1 MIKVCLTLL
10 SILFLCRPATCQQ
23 LYPEVI
29 FQTGLSSAVP
39 SQFNFSPSGK
49 FLFGVTDAGEYVIWD
64 TKSGRQIKRIT
75 RIVTGYPNLF
85 YPVQSAISNDETRM
99 LIPDYPKGNYI
110 LYDLIANRPLHFF
123 EHSGSTGEYT
133 HALFSG
139 DRSRILLISQQP
151 GENHPCTFHLF
162 TGDGKLIRSA
172 TLDLPV
178 KVFENKLLLQLLIGR
193 MQKLLKSA
201 AYLVNIVADSCMDHL
216 YFSLLNGKVY
226 ALDISDKS
234 TYYMN
239 GNFQEITGLGKESGS
254 TALSLYKDKLLIRVE
269 GIKDRVD
276 SVSLISSDTTYVAD
290 LRQLRIEKK
299 VPSAYLA
306 FTLKHRSNVFT
317 TNPITTSQSLNTY
330 LRYNRTGPFDAE
342 IIGRDVLTDREV
354 FRYKK
359 GTPHN
364 FNTNSSYDAGKL
376 NGGYVVA
383 ISADQQLMAECSR
396 DIVIHQLEKKKIK
409 TVINAARGQLK
420 LTAPLFLDST
430 RLLIPKAYNDGFL
443 LSLKTGVAE
452 QLRQEIDYQDTLDN
466 GLFIQY
472 SYHNT
477 AQIGIQTSSLLDQ
490 KKQFVMT
497 SIAPVHQRSKSL
509 PFKEITVWD
518 SKTLIKKASYIFQDS
533 LYTWFINGVSGYP
546 KRFLVNHKLV
556 NFEKPGAPVLTAL
569 YIKKKRDTF
578 YAVNPVYFPLKGK
591 IISITGTRSKPGHP
605 YLLFGVWD
613 INGKM
618 LKYYTYKREN
628 SKLEYKNL
636 IYEAQLSPDST
647 KLLFGLYDGTAGIF
661 DLETMKVTST
671 YEHGTGFKNDAMKL
685 YSHINIT
692 AACFIDNSHFVTCG
706 DDMAI
711 RLWTIGKSTAERV
724 LNSNPVYLLSL
735 SISPD
740 KKYLIGISIDK
751 TLHFINIASG
761 ISDASF
767 IVSSPNAYTLVN
779 SDGFYISNKKAVNDL
794 SFYYN
799 GKAYE
804 FSQFDLSLHR
814 PDQVMKTL
822 GYATPQAIQ
831 EMYMAW
837 ERRIRGLNYTPAFF
851 KASPIYSAPEIEIR
865 DLPELLADRS
875 LVSVSFKV
883 AATDPLHSI
892 TRLMIT
898 VNGVSIYGSGG
909 LRIKP
914 KLNKIT
920 LIPVTVPLSYGR
932 NQIAVSVLNS
942 SGTESLQQVFTAFR
956 SGSARP
962 PDLHI
967 IAIGCA
973 RFADSRINLKYPVK
987 DAREIIR
994 LFKTRSAFY
1003 GKITIDTLFDQQVSA
1018 AKIMSLKSKLLL
1030 SRPDD
1035 FVILYYAGHG
1045 TIVNQ
1050 QYFLS
1055 TYYTHMENPAL
1066 QSISYEKVEGL
1077 LDSIPARNK
1086 LMLIDACYSGE
1097 ADKDAN
1103 NKTTGIPN
1111 APNAA
1116 QQRKTFELMQALFSD
1131 LRKSNGASVIGSSG
1145 PSELALETDV
1155 LQNGVFTYFLKNA
1168 LQNKAADLNKNG
1180 EITVSELA
1188 DYLKEQVSVY
1198 TEKEQRPTLRNQNI
1212 FDDLVVWK

>member
-1 MIKVCLTLL
+1 MIKICLTLL
-10 SILFLCRPATCQQ
+10 SILFLCQPASAQQ
-23 LYPEVI
+23 PSPEVI
-29 FQTGLSSAVP
+29 FQTGLSSVIP

-123 EHSGSTGEYT
+123 EHREGAGEYT
-133 HALFSG
+133 HALFSA
-139 DRSRILLISQQP
+139 DRSKILLISQQP
-151 GENHPCTFHLF
+151 GEDHPCAFHLF
-162 TGDGKLIRSA
+162 TANGKLIRSA
-172 TLDLPV
+172 KLDLPL
-178 KVFENKLLLQLLIGR
+178 KVFENKMLLQLLIGR
-193 MQKLLKSA
+193 MLKVLKSA
-201 AYLVNIVADSCMDHL
+201 AYLVNIVADDQMDHL

-226 ALDISDKS
+226 ALDISDGS

-239 GNFQEITGLGKESGS
+239 GNFEEITGLKQESGS
-254 TALSLYKDKLLIRVE
+254 AALSLHKGKLLIRME
-269 GIKDRVD
+269 GTRDRVD

-290 LRQLRIEKK
+290 LRQLRVEKK

-306 FTLKHRSNVFT
+306 FTLRHRSNVFIT
-317 TNPITTSQSLNTY
+317 HPITTSQSLNTY
-330 LRYNRTGPFDAE
+330 LRYRRTGPFDAE
-342 IIGRDVLTDREV
+342 VIGYDVLTDREI

-359 GTPHN
+359 GAPHN
-364 FNTNSSYDAGKL
+364 FNTYSSYDAGKL

-396 DIVIHQLEKKKIK
+396 DIVIHQLQKKKIK

-420 LTAPLFLDST
+420 LAAPLFLDST

-443 LSLKTGVAE
+443 LDLKTGAAE
-452 QLRQEIDYQDTLDN
+452 QLKREIDYQDTLDN
-466 GLFIQY
+466 GLFVHY
-472 SYHNT
+472 SYDNS

-490 KKQFVMT
+490 QKQFVMT
-497 SIAPVHQRSKSL
+497 SIVPVHQRSKSKL
-509 PFKEITVWD
+509 FKELTVWD
-518 SKTLIKKASYIFQDS
+518 SKTLVKKASYIFQDS
-533 LYTWFINGVSGYP
+533 LYTWFINDVTGYP
-546 KRFLVNHKLV
+546 KKFLVNHKLV
-556 NFEKPGAPVLTAL
+556 DFEDPEKPLLTEL

-578 YAVNPVYFPLKGK
+578 FAVNPVYLPLKHQ
-591 IISITGTRSKPGHP
+591 IFAVTGTRSKPGHP
-605 YLLFGVWD
+605 DLLFATWD
-613 INGKM
+613 VKGKL
-618 LKYYTYKREN
+618 LKTYTYKRKKT
-628 SKLEYKNL
+628 KLEYQTL

-661 DLETMKVTST
+661 DLATMKVTST
-671 YEHGTGFKNDAMKL
+671 YEHGTGFESDVMKL

-692 AACFIDNSHFVTCG
+692 AACFTDNNHFVTCG
-706 DDMAI
+706 DDMKI
-711 RLWTIGKSTAERV
+711 RLWTIGKITADKV
-724 LNSNPVYLLSL
+724 LNSNPLHLLSL
-735 SISPD
+735 RISPD
-740 KKYLIGISIDK
+740 KKYLVGVSIDK

-767 IVSSPNAYTLVN
+767 IVSNTNAYTLVN
-779 SDGFYISNKKAVNDL
+779 AEGFYISNKKSVNDL

-822 GYATPQAIQ
+822 GYATPEVVQ

-837 ERRIRGLNYTPAFF
+837 ERRIRRLNYTPAFF
-851 KASPIYSAPEIEIR
+851 KATAAYDAPEIEIR
-865 DLPELLADRS
+865 DLPELLADRA
-875 LVSVSFKV
+875 LPTLSFKV
-883 AATDPLHSI
+883 AATDQLHSL

-898 VNGVSIYGSGG
+898 VNGVPVYGSRG
-909 LRIKP
+909 LSIKS
-914 KLNKIT
+914 KSNKAV
-920 LIPVTVPLSYGR
+920 LIPVNIPLSAGR

-942 SGTESLQQVFTAFR
+942 KGTESLQQVFTAFR
-956 SGSARP
+956 SGPVRR

-967 IAIGCA
+967 IAIGCTN
-973 RFADSRINLKYPVK
+973 FADSRINLKYPVK
-987 DAREIIR
+987 DAREMIR
-994 LFKTRSAFY
+994 LFRSRAALY
-1003 GKITIDTLFDQQVSA
+1003 ENMKIDTLFDAQVSA
-1018 AKIMSLKSKLLL
+1018 AKIMKLKAKLLL

-1035 FVILYYAGHG
+1035 VVILYYAGHG
-1045 TIVNQ
+1045 TVAGN

-1055 TYYTHMENPAL
+1055 TYQTSLEKPAA
-1066 QSISYEKVEGL
+1066 QSIAYEKVEAL
-1077 LDSIPARNK
+1077 LDSIPARHK

-1097 ADKDAN
+1097 ADK
-1103 NKTTGIPN
+1103 N
-1111 APNAA
+1111 AKSSTAAFNPSNAA
-1116 QQRKTFELMQALFSD
+1116 QQRKTFELMQTLFSD

-1145 PSELALETDV
+1145 PSELAMETDV
-1155 LQNGVFTYFLKNA
+1155 LRNGVFTYFLKKA
-1168 LQNKAADLNKNG
+1168 LQDKAADLNKNG

-1188 DYLKEQVSVY
+1188 DYLKEQVSLY

-1212 FDDLVVWK
+1212 INDLVIWK